1 MWHVYWFV
9 NIPIRKRLIFVPIQ
23 IGVWYILAKNI
34 AFWLVDLMQPF
45 FRAWRDF
52 TASQRWFL
60 KQQFCLTDLK
70 VRFWYATMNAWIQ
83 IWVQGEM
90 CGNNTIK
97 LEWHIYNASIFPSTV
112 LVKKYT
118 PCQGVVW
125 SQYRYN
131 LSGTFYVPIIFGVV
145 LFAKVCFFIPM
156 QFWKAV
162 HFTLALLHLI
172 FKLQYLMNYSS
183 DFNNF
188 CRFQLLAVCTTLL

>member
-1 MWHVYWFV
+1 MQYTYFYFAKSHVNNTFTLV
-9 NIPIRKRLIFVPIQ
+9 LIQFICVACLLVCKYTNQKKVDLCPIQ

-97 LEWHIYNASIFPSTV
+97 LEWHIYNVSISPFNEK
-112 LVKKYT
+112 LY
-118 PCQGVVW
+118 
-125 SQYRYN
+125 
-131 LSGTFYVPIIFGVV
+131 I
-145 LFAKVCFFIPM
+145 
-156 QFWKAV
+156 
-162 HFTLALLHLI
+162 LHWLYCGSI
-172 FKLQYLMNYSS
+172 GPYL
-183 DFNNF
+183 
-188 CRFQLLAVCTTLL
+188 